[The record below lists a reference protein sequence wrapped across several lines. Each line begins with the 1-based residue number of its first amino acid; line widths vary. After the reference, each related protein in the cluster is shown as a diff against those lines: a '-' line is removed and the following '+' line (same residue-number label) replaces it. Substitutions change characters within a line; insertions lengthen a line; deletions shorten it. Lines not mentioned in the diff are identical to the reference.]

1 MPQLPSPDRVGM
13 CIDGLLDQMTDL
25 SSCLDDLE
33 VELQMYIANEQT
45 TPELEG
51 FRTEVT
57 TLVAR
62 MRQCRLWSVVSAHDA
77 WDAHGKQKAK
87 R

>member
-1 MPQLPSPDRVGM
+1 M
-13 CIDGLLDQMTDL
+13 CIDGLFDQMTDL

-33 VELQMYIANEQT
+33 VELVMYIANAQT

-51 FRTEVT
+51 FRKEVT
-57 TLVAR
+57 ALVAR
-62 MRQCRLWSVVSAHDA
+62 MRQYRLWSVVCAHDA
-77 WDAHGKQKAK
+77 WDAHGKQKAE